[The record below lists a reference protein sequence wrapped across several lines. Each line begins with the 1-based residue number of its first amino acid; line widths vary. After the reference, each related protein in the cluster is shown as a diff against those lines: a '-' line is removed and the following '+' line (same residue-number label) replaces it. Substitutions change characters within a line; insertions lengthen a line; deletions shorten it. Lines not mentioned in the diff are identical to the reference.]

1 MKTRIKFSKC
11 GSMRFVGHL
20 DVMRYFQKAFRRAQI
35 PVSYSQ
41 GFSPHQLM
49 SFSSPL
55 GIGLSSDGEYMDLT
69 LDQVEDADRIVEQMN
84 EQMNEEIRVR
94 NLTILKDDARP
105 SMAML
110 AACDYMIAAKP
121 DKTSFL
127 ERVDLEELVHRFMEQ
142 SSITILKKTKRMIK
156 EGREIAA
163 IHPNMVVKI
172 PMTVEGLKACKVLSS
187 EGIKTNVTLIFS
199 ANQALLAA
207 RAGATYVSPFLGRL
221 DDISTRGVDLIRD
234 IADIF
239 AVTDLDTQIIA
250 ASVRNPDGK
259 EFLHKKELLP
269 CYIRKYS
276 VF

>member
-69 LDQVEDADRIVEQMN
+69 LDQVEDADRIV
-84 EQMNEEIRVR
+84 
-94 NLTILKDDARP
+94 RP

-142 SSITILKKTKRMIK
+142 SSITILKKTKRSEKEVDIRDNIYHLSTGLEQLQGHTGMKYGESCLEGSAYRPLLYMQLTAGSVVNIK
-156 EGREIAA
+156 PELVLEAMAA
-163 IHPNMVVKI
+163 FAGDTFSFLDVQIHRLEMYGDADGKKGEVH
-172 PMTVEGLKACKVLSS
+172 TFSS
-187 EGIKTNVTLIFS
+187 ETPC
-199 ANQALLAA
+199 
-207 RAGATYVSPFLGRL
+207 R
-221 DDISTRGVDLIRD
+221 
-234 IADIF
+234 
-239 AVTDLDTQIIA
+239 
-250 ASVRNPDGK
+250 
-259 EFLHKKELLP
+259 LLP
-269 CYIRKYS
+269 LSEYDKA
-276 VF
+276 

>member
-94 NLTILKDDARP
+94 NLTILKDDAGHL

-142 SSITILKKTKRMIK
+142 SSIKILKKEPSVRGK
-156 EGREIAA
+156 E
-163 IHPNMVVKI
+163 
-172 PMTVEGLKACKVLSS
+172 
-187 EGIKTNVTLIFS
+187 
-199 ANQALLAA
+199 
-207 RAGATYVSPFLGRL
+207 
-221 DDISTRGVDLIRD
+221 VDIRD
-234 IADIF
+234 NIYHLSTGLEQLQGHTGMKYERSSWRGLALPPAALYAAYQQ
-239 AVTDLDTQIIA
+239 AVW
-250 ASVRNPDGK
+250 
-259 EFLHKKELLP
+259 
-269 CYIRKYS
+269 
-276 VF
+276 

>member
-121 DKTSFL
+121 DFL
-127 ERVDLEELVHRFMEQ
+127 FGESR
-142 SSITILKKTKRMIK
+142 S
-156 EGREIAA
+156 G
-163 IHPNMVVKI
+163 
-172 PMTVEGLKACKVLSS
+172 G
-187 EGIKTNVTLIFS
+187 
-199 ANQALLAA
+199 
-207 RAGATYVSPFLGRL
+207 AGAPLYG
-221 DDISTRGVDLIRD
+221 
-234 IADIF
+234 ADF
-239 AVTDLDTQIIA
+239 DYDPQKDQAFGER
-250 ASVRNPDGK
+250 SR
-259 EFLHKKELLP
+259 
-269 CYIRKYS
+269 YS
-276 VF
+276 G

>member
-94 NLTILKDDARP
+94 DLNILKDDARP

-110 AACDYMIAAKP
+110 AVCDYMIAAKP
-121 DKTSFL
+121 DKTSFFGESRSGGAGAPL
-127 ERVDLEELVHRFMEQ
+127 YGAVFDHDPQ
-142 SSITILKKTKRMIK
+142 KTKRSEK
-156 EGREIAA
+156 E
-163 IHPNMVVKI
+163 
-172 PMTVEGLKACKVLSS
+172 
-187 EGIKTNVTLIFS
+187 
-199 ANQALLAA
+199 
-207 RAGATYVSPFLGRL
+207 
-221 DDISTRGVDLIRD
+221 VDIRD
-234 IADIF
+234 NIYHLSTGLEQLQGAYRYEVWRETAWRGLRTARCSICSLQQ
-239 AVTDLDTQIIA
+239 AVW
-250 ASVRNPDGK
+250 
-259 EFLHKKELLP
+259 
-269 CYIRKYS
+269 
-276 VF
+276 

>member
-142 SSITILKKTKRMIK
+142 SSIKILKKTKRSEK
-156 EGREIAA
+156 EVDIRAYRYEVRRELPGGVCVPPAA
-163 IHPNMVVKI
+163 LYAAYSRQCGKYK
-172 PMTVEGLKACKVLSS
+172 TGAGLRGDG
-187 EGIKTNVTLIFS
+187 GICRRYLFVFGCSDPSTGNVW
-199 ANQALLAA
+199 
-207 RAGATYVSPFLGRL
+207 
-221 DDISTRGVDLIRD
+221 
-234 IADIF
+234 
-239 AVTDLDTQIIA
+239 
-250 ASVRNPDGK
+250 
-259 EFLHKKELLP
+259 
-269 CYIRKYS
+269 
-276 VF
+276 

>member
-127 ERVDLEELVHRFMEQ
+127 ERVDLEELVHRFMEH
-142 SSITILKKTKRMIK
+142 SSIKILKKTKRSEKEVDIRDNIYHLSTGLEQLQGHTGMKYEESCLEGSAYRPLLYMQLTAGSVVNIK
-156 EGREIAA
+156 PELVLEAMAA
-163 IHPNMVVKI
+163 FAGDTFSFLDVQIHRLEMYGDADGKKGEVH
-172 PMTVEGLKACKVLSS
+172 TFSS
-187 EGIKTNVTLIFS
+187 ETPC
-199 ANQALLAA
+199 
-207 RAGATYVSPFLGRL
+207 R
-221 DDISTRGVDLIRD
+221 
-234 IADIF
+234 
-239 AVTDLDTQIIA
+239 
-250 ASVRNPDGK
+250 
-259 EFLHKKELLP
+259 LLP
-269 CYIRKYS
+269 LSEYDKA
-276 VF
+276 